1 VPSRKQRRRRQKERR
16 HEYEYV
22 YVDEQGEEVDVDPAA
37 VETPAPTP
45 ARAKPKSKP
54 QSAAFRGGREVPPPS
69 WRRVGKRGLI
79 FAPFMFLTLLLL
91 SGDQSYGVLAVN
103 TVVLLAFFL
112 PFSYVLDSIMYRVYL
127 KRTGAAAPRTASRR
141 RVPEANRRTGATNR
155 IPTALKRVV
164 QGRRR

>member
-1 VPSRKQRRRRQKERR
+1 LPDRGAAGTGAIARYAPFMPSRKQRRRRQKERR

-22 YVDEQGEEVDVDPAA
+22 YVDERGKEVDVDPAD
-37 VETPAPTP
+37 VETPAP

-54 QSAAFRGGREVPPPS
+54 QTAAFRGGREVPPPS

-79 FAPFMFLTLLLL
+79 FAPFMFVTLLLL

-103 TVVLLAFFL
+103 TAVLLAFFL

-127 KRTGAAAPRTASRR
+127 RRTGGQAPRTASRR
-141 RVPEANRRTGATNR
+141 R
-155 IPTALKRVV
+155 
-164 QGRRR
+164 